1 MNILHYSLGL
11 PPYRT
16 GGLTKYSFDL
26 MKEQASLKDNIFLL
40 FPGKISL
47 VNKNTRI
54 KYLKKQNQIEV
65 YEFINPLPVPLLNG
79 VCEPEYFMKS
89 CDKKIFR
96 EFLIDNKI
104 NIIHIHT
111 FMGLYKELLEICH
124 ELGIKIVYTT
134 HDYFGLCTKVNFVDY
149 NGDLCKERNL
159 EKCLKCNK
167 SAYSMKTITI
177 LQSPIYRF
185 LKNNGITPK
194 VKTLVQKLKGNKK
207 IISNYANAEI
217 EVSREYRKSFNNL
230 LNYYN
235 DMFNYIDVFLFN
247 SNIAKSVYEKYTKC
261 TGKVISITHGDIKD
275 NRKIKNFNHDKLKIT
290 YLGPNKKYKGF
301 DLLIDTM
308 KELNK
313 EYKSNIELNLYGD
326 RNELSIDTNIK
337 FNGRYSYEQL
347 SSIFDNTDL
356 LVVPSIWNETFGFIV
371 LEGLSYGV
379 PVLVTDKVGSKDLID
394 NNELKKGI
402 VVNGDFIEL
411 RDSIIKSIEDRKI
424 LINLNNNIINDK
436 FKFDISNHSK
446 DIELIY
452 EEAVE

>member
-26 MKEQASLKDNIFLL
+26 MKEQASSKDNIFLL
-40 FPGKISL
+40 FPGTICL
-47 VNKNTRI
+47 INKYTRI
-54 KYLKKQNQIEV
+54 KHFKKQNQIEV
-65 YEFINPLPVPLLNG
+65 YELINPLPVPLLNG
-79 VCEPEYFMKS
+79 VCEPKSFMKS

-134 HDYFGLCTKVNFVDY
+134 HDYFGLCTKVNFVDHK
-149 NGDLCKERNL
+149 GELCKERNL

-167 SAYSMKTITI
+167 SAYSMRTIAI

-185 LKNNGITPK
+185 LKHYGVTLK

-207 IISNYANAEI
+207 IVYNDVNKEI
-217 EVSREYRKSFNNL
+217 EVSREYKKTFNNL
-230 LNYYN
+230 LSYYN
-235 DMFNYIDVFLFN
+235 DMFNYIDEFLFN
-247 SNIAKSVYEKYTKC
+247 SNVAKDVYEKYIKC

-275 NRKIKNFNHDKLKIT
+275 NRKIKDFNHDKLKIT

-313 EYKSNIELNLYGD
+313 KYKSKIELNLYGD
-326 RNELSIDTNIK
+326 RNAFSIDTNIK
-337 FNGRYSYEQL
+337 FHGRYSYEQL
-347 SSIFDNTDL
+347 SDIFDNTDL
-356 LVVPSIWNETFGFIV
+356 LVIPSIWNETFGFIV

-379 PVLVTDKVGSKDLID
+379 PILVTHSVGAKFILKSKEDYLGIIVSDDKISIK
-394 NNELKKGI
+394 N
-402 VVNGDFIEL
+402 
-411 RDSIIKSIEDRKI
+411 RIIKIIENRCI
-424 LINLNNNIINDK
+424 LENLNRNILNIDFEYIITNHCCEINKTYNSDQ
-436 FKFDISNHSK
+436 
-446 DIELIY
+446 
-452 EEAVE
+452 

>member
-26 MKEQASLKDNIFLL
+26 MKEQASLNNNIFLL
-40 FPGKISL
+40 FPGEISL
-47 VNKNTRI
+47 INKDTRI
-54 KYLKKQNQIEV
+54 RYFKKQNQIEV
-65 YEFINPLPVPLLNG
+65 YELINPLPVPLLNG

-89 CDKKIFR
+89 CDKKIFKK
-96 EFLIDNKI
+96 FLIDNKI

-111 FMGLYKELLEICH
+111 FMGLHKELLEVCH
-124 ELGIKIVYTT
+124 ELEIKIVYTT

-149 NGDLCKERNL
+149 RGELCKERNL

-194 VKTLVQKLKGNKK
+194 VKTLLQKLKGNSKTASTY
-207 IISNYANAEI
+207 INEEI
-217 EVSREYRKSFNNL
+217 EINNEYIKSYNNL
-230 LNYYN
+230 LSYYM
-235 DMFNYIDVFLFN
+235 DMFNYIDTFLFN
-247 SNIAKSVYEKYTKC
+247 SNVSKSVYEKYIKC

-275 NRKIKNFNHDKLKIT
+275 NRKIKNFNHDKLKLT

-301 DLLIDTM
+301 NLLIDTM

-313 EYKSNIELNLYGD
+313 NYKSDIELNLYGD
-326 RNELSIDTNIK
+326 RDELNIDTNIK
-337 FNGRYSYEQL
+337 FHGRYSYRQL

>member
-26 MKEQASLKDNIFLL
+26 MKEQASSKDNIFLL
-40 FPGKISL
+40 FPGTICL
-47 VNKNTRI
+47 INKYTRI
-54 KYLKKQNQIEV
+54 KHFKKQNQIEV
-65 YEFINPLPVPLLNG
+65 YELINPLPVPLLNG
-79 VCEPEYFMKS
+79 VCEPKSFMKS

-134 HDYFGLCTKVNFVDY
+134 HDYFGLCTKVNFVDHK
-149 NGDLCKERNL
+149 GELCKERNL

-167 SAYSMKTITI
+167 SAYSMRTIAI

-194 VKTLVQKLKGNKK
+194 LKTLAQKLKGKK
-207 IISNYANAEI
+207 KVIFNYDDAEI
-217 EVSREYRKSFNNL
+217 EISEEYRKLYGDL

-235 DMFNYIDVFLFN
+235 DMFDYIDVFLFN

-261 TGKVISITHGDIKD
+261 NGEVISITHGDIKD
-275 NRKIKNFNHDKLKIT
+275 NRKLKNFNHDKLKLT

-313 EYKSNIELNLYGD
+313 KYKSNIELNLYGD

-337 FNGRYSYEQL
+337 FHGRYSYEKL

-356 LVVPSIWNETFGFIV
+356 LVVPSICNETFGFIV

-379 PVLVTDKVGSKDLID
+379 PILVTDKVGSKDILY
-394 NNELKKGI
+394 NNELTKGI
-402 VVNGDFIEL
+402 VIKDDISELQYFIASVLNDRKNLEKFNKNII
-411 RDSIIKSIEDRKI
+411 RDSFEFNMSVHIKLVESIYNQI
-424 LINLNNNIINDK
+424 L
-436 FKFDISNHSK
+436 
-446 DIELIY
+446 E
-452 EEAVE
+452 

>member
-26 MKEQASLKDNIFLL
+26 MKEQANLKNNIFLL

-47 VNKNTRI
+47 INKDTRI
-54 KYLKKQNQIEV
+54 KYFKKQNQIDV
-65 YEFINPLPVPLLNG
+65 YELINPLPVPLLNG
-79 VCEPEYFMKS
+79 ISEPKYFMKS
-89 CDKKIFR
+89 CDKEIFR
-96 EFLIDNKI
+96 RFLNDNKI

-111 FMGLYKELLEICH
+111 FMGLHKELLEVCS

-149 NGDLCKERNL
+149 KGDLCKERNL

-167 SAYSMKTITI
+167 SGYSMKTITI

-185 LKNNGITPK
+185 LKNNGVTPK
-194 VKTLVQKLKGNKK
+194 VKALVKKLKGNRK
-207 IISNYANAEI
+207 IVSNDVNEEI
-217 EVSREYRKSFNNL
+217 EVSSEYRKSFNNL
-230 LNYYN
+230 LSYYN
-235 DMFNYIDVFLFN
+235 DMFKYIDEFLFN
-247 SNIAKSVYEKYTKC
+247 SNIAKSVYEKYIKC

-275 NRKIKNFNHDKLKIT
+275 NRKIKDFNNDKLKIT

-313 EYKSNIELNLYGD
+313 NYKSDIELNLYGD
-326 RNELSIDTNIK
+326 RDKLNIETNIK
-337 FNGRYSYEQL
+337 FHGRYSYSQL

-356 LVVPSIWNETFGFIV
+356 LVVPSICNETFGFIV

-379 PVLVTDKVGSKDLID
+379 PVLVTDTVGSKDIID
-394 NNELKKGI
+394 NNKFKKGI
-402 VVNGDFIEL
+402 VLKEDYFEL